1 MGNCLIS
8 VHVTGPHH
16 NGQSYDIDQLA
27 AKFTDELKASGAN
40 VTAATL
46 VAGGENDLL
55 NTDARFPLKSDKP
68 EFYAAR

>member
-8 VHVTGPHH
+8 VHATGAHH
-16 NGQSYDIDQLA
+16 NGQPYDIDQLA
-27 AKFTDELKASGAN
+27 AEFVDTLKAKGAT

-46 VAGGENDLL
+46 VAGGESDMTNKE
-55 NTDARFPLKSDKP
+55 TRFPLRSDKP